1 MKHEEIKA
9 VNMVENEKCD
19 GECAAVGFIFNK
31 REMEMPARV
40 RTRALSGCII
50 INGDRCIFHAAP
62 RELLHCAANGM
73 NGRILHG
80 Q

>member
-1 MKHEEIKA
+1 
-9 VNMVENEKCD
+9 MVENEKYD
-19 GECAAVGFIFNK
+19 GGRRVECALVGFIFNK
-31 REMEMPARV
+31 REMEMPVRV